1 MLEASM
7 KDLQPYINGMIIEKK
22 NLKIAMDTEDI
33 PDEQLAIVV
42 DHMTRIVANYD
53 DQVKLAKR
61 SLPKAKA
68 TTTTTKKAKAK
79 AAPAT

>member
-7 KDLQPYINGMIIEKK
+7 KDLPYINGMIIEKK

-33 PDEQLAIVV
+33 PDDQMAIVV

-68 TTTTTKKAKAK
+68 TTTTTKAKAK

>member
-7 KDLQPYINGMIIEKK
+7 KDLPYINGMIIEKK

-68 TTTTTKKAKAK
+68 TTTFHSH
-79 AAPAT
+79 AAGRRSGWW

>member
-7 KDLQPYINGMIIEKK
+7 KDLPYINGMIIEKK

-68 TTTTTKKAKAK
+68 TTTTTKAKAK